1 MLKKLV
7 KENKDRAVEK
17 NGACRFCGQI
27 KLVEALEEFNE
38 DELNELATEQCN
50 CYEAQN
56 YISRLYR
63 KEKAD
68 FRIEELFGSG
78 NKPELTDARMQM
90 LHQAAGYVV
99 DGIAEKV
106 TVEVT
111 GELKMMVSETAK
123 GNIKINRKTTVQ
135 RAAEVQTSKINLHIH
150 EGTYKS
156 VIAGAWKPHKH
167 RMRSVFGRGTKTT
180 HIHHAPGEGESD
192 GKTDN

>member
-1 MLKKLV
+1 M
-7 KENKDRAVEK
+7 D
-17 NGACRFCGQI
+17 
-27 KLVEALEEFNE
+27 EFSE

-56 YISRLYR
+56 YTSRLYR

-68 FRIEELFGSG
+68 CRIEELFGPG

-99 DGIAEKV
+99 DGIAEK
-106 TVEVT
+106 VT

-135 RAAEVQTSKINLHIH
+135 RAAEV
-150 EGTYKS
+150 
-156 VIAGAWKPHKH
+156 
-167 RMRSVFGRGTKTT
+167 
-180 HIHHAPGEGESD
+180 
-192 GKTDN
+192 

>member
-111 GELKMMVSETAK
+111 GELKMMVSETK
-123 GNIKINRKTTVQ
+123 KRK
-135 RAAEVQTSKINLHIH
+135 H
-150 EGTYKS
+150 
-156 VIAGAWKPHKH
+156 
-167 RMRSVFGRGTKTT
+167 
-180 HIHHAPGEGESD
+180 
-192 GKTDN
+192 

>member
-68 FRIEELFGSG
+68 FRIEELFGLG

-90 LHQAAGYVV
+90 LHQAAGS
-99 DGIAEKV
+99 GHRACKSGSRLRKNRLPAEK
-106 TVEVT
+106 
-111 GELKMMVSETAK
+111 
-123 GNIKINRKTTVQ
+123 GNRLADMLGARLIHID
-135 RAAEVQTSKINLHIH
+135 TSKEECLERLEYSEDGRDKKEWSKYIEDWWLQF
-150 EGTYKS
+150 EG
-156 VIAGAWKPHKH
+156 G
-167 RMRSVFGRGTKTT
+167 F
-180 HIHHAPGEGESD
+180 
-192 GKTDN
+192 

>member
-1 MLKKLV
+1 MLKNLV

-68 FRIEELFGSG
+68 CSIGF
-78 NKPELTDARMQM
+78 PA
-90 LHQAAGYVV
+90 
-99 DGIAEKV
+99 
-106 TVEVT
+106 T
-111 GELKMMVSETAK
+111 G
-123 GNIKINRKTTVQ
+123 NRKG
-135 RAAEVQTSKINLHIH
+135 IHILQ
-150 EGTYKS
+150 GRRT
-156 VIAGAWKPHKH
+156 AGGH
-167 RMRSVFGRGTKTT
+167 
-180 HIHHAPGEGESD
+180 PGSQ
-192 GKTDN
+192 KQ

>member
-27 KLVEALEEFNE
+27 KLVEALEEF
-38 DELNELATEQCN
+38 NELATEQCN

-123 GNIKINRKTTVQ
+123 GNIKINRKTNVQ
-135 RAAEVQTSKINLHIH
+135 RAAEV
-150 EGTYKS
+150 
-156 VIAGAWKPHKH
+156 
-167 RMRSVFGRGTKTT
+167 
-180 HIHHAPGEGESD
+180 
-192 GKTDN
+192 

>member
-56 YISRLYR
+56 YISKLYR

-68 FRIEELFGSG
+68 FRIEELFRIT
-78 NKPELTDARMQM
+78 N
-90 LHQAAGYVV
+90 
-99 DGIAEKV
+99 
-106 TVEVT
+106 
-111 GELKMMVSETAK
+111 
-123 GNIKINRKTTVQ
+123 
-135 RAAEVQTSKINLHIH
+135 
-150 EGTYKS
+150 
-156 VIAGAWKPHKH
+156 VIRRTNTRYAVW
-167 RMRSVFGRGTKTT
+167 R
-180 HIHHAPGEGESD
+180 IEQ
-192 GKTDN
+192 

>member
-1 MLKKLV
+1 MLKNLV

-17 NGACRFCGQI
+17 NGACKFCGQI
-27 KLVEALEEFNE
+27 KLVEALDEFNE

-56 YISRLYR
+56 YTSRLYR

-68 FRIEELFGSG
+68 CRIEELFGPG
-78 NKPELTDARMQM
+78 NKPEITDARMQM

-111 GELKMMVSETAK
+111 SELKMMVSETAK

-135 RAAEVQTSKINLHIH
+135 RAAEV
-150 EGTYKS
+150 
-156 VIAGAWKPHKH
+156 
-167 RMRSVFGRGTKTT
+167 
-180 HIHHAPGEGESD
+180 
-192 GKTDN
+192 

>member
-50 CYEAQN
+50 CYEAQD

-123 GNIKINRKTTVQ
+123 GNIKINR
-135 RAAEVQTSKINLHIH
+135 INT
-150 EGTYKS
+150 EC
-156 VIAGAWKPHKH
+156 GAF
-167 RMRSVFGRGTKTT
+167 FGRGTKDHTYT
-180 HIHHAPGEGESD
+180 PCSGERR
-192 GKTDN
+192 K

>member
-78 NKPELTDARMQM
+78 NKPELTRCKDADASSGSR
-90 LHQAAGYVV
+90 LCGRWN
-99 DGIAEKV
+99 
-106 TVEVT
+106 
-111 GELKMMVSETAK
+111 SRK
-123 GNIKINRKTTVQ
+123 GNC
-135 RAAEVQTSKINLHIH
+135 
-150 EGTYKS
+150 
-156 VIAGAWKPHKH
+156 
-167 RMRSVFGRGTKTT
+167 
-180 HIHHAPGEGESD
+180 
-192 GKTDN
+192 